1 MIFGIYREQFE
12 SMAQLNNS
20 VKEYGITEEEEIVTE
35 STHLINRYQTLLG
48 QLCEIDEEDK
58 LPPTKDQSFNDL
70 AHDVIR
76 WITGIKESLMVLNS
90 SEGKMPL
97 EERIQKIKV

>member
-1 MIFGIYREQFE
+1 MT
-12 SMAQLNNS
+12 SSL
-20 VKEYGITEEEEIVTE
+20 KECGLTEEEEIVME
-35 STHLINRYQTLLG
+35 SAHLIDRYQAFLR

-58 LPPTKDQSFNDL
+58 LPPTEDQSFNDL

-76 WITGIKESLMVLNS
+76 WIAGIKESLMALNS

-97 EERIQKIKV
+97 EERIQKIKVYLWELNFRGQSEL